1 MKPKKQKKI
10 LLAVDGSDRSFE
22 TVRYVS
28 KIPPFHQ
35 MQVVLLY
42 VYRGVP
48 QNYSDL
54 GKAPQFK
61 ESVRS
66 ARAWEAQQ
74 KEALKEHSKKVTQIL
89 LDAGFPKE
97 AVSVKIRH
105 RKKGIARDIIK
116 EAHEGYDFVVVGLI
130 KEAHEGYDF
139 VVVGRKSTG
148 KIKEI
153 ALGSVATKLVEKI
166 SFNTLVVVGKSV
178 EPGKV
183 LLALDGSEGS
193 MQAVDCVCATL
204 GDCDACETELVHV
217 IREDHTF
224 DRDGQ
229 QFVLKDSSIKE
240 AKESIITFFNEAK
253 SRLIKSGFE
262 SDQISTEII
271 TGVNSRSAAI
281 MHEATKGEYGTI
293 VVDRRGLSK
302 VRDFF
307 IGRVS
312 NKIIQLARDKAVWVV
327 T

>member
-105 RKKGIARDIIK
+105 RKKGIARDI
-116 EAHEGYDFVVVGLI
+116 I

>member
-1 MKPKKQKKI
+1 MTAKKQKKI

-22 TVRYVS
+22 TVRYVA
-28 KIPPFHQ
+28 KIPPFHK
-35 MQVVLLY
+35 MQVVLFY

-61 ESVRS
+61 QSVTS

-89 LDAGFPKE
+89 LNAGFPKE

-116 EAHEGYDFVVVGLI
+116 EAHEGYDFI
-130 KEAHEGYDF
+130 
-139 VVVGRKSTG
+139 VVGRKSTG
-148 KIKEI
+148 RIREI

-166 SFNTLVVVGKSV
+166 SFSTIVVVGKSV

-183 LLALDGSEGS
+183 LLALDGSKGS
-193 MQAVDCVCATL
+193 MQAVDCVAVTL

-224 DRDGQ
+224 H
-229 QFVLKDSSIKE
+229 KDSQEFILKNDSLKE
-240 AKESIITFFNEAK
+240 AKKSIGAFFDEAK
-253 SRLIKSGFE
+253 SLLIKSGFE

-271 TGVNSRSAAI
+271 TDAYSRAGAI
-281 MHEATKGEYGTI
+281 VQEAEQGDYGTI
-293 VVDRRGLSK
+293 VVARKGLSK

-312 NKIIQLARDKAVWVV
+312 NKIIQLARKKAVWVV

>member
-1 MKPKKQKKI
+1 MKAKKQKKI

-28 KIPPFHQ
+28 LIPPFRN
-35 MQVVLLY
+35 MQVVLFY

-61 ESVRS
+61 QSVRS
-66 ARAWEAQQ
+66 ARIWEERQ
-74 KEALKEHSKKVTQIL
+74 KETLQEHSKMVKQIL
-89 LDAGFPKE
+89 LDADFPKE
-97 AVSVKIRH
+97 AITVKIRH

-116 EAHEGYDFVVVGLI
+116 EAN
-130 KEAHEGYDF
+130 EGYDF

-148 KIKEI
+148 KLKEI

-166 SFNTLVVVGKSV
+166 SFTTLVVVGKSV

-183 LLALDGSEGS
+183 LLALDGSKS
-193 MQAVDCVCATL
+193 SLRAVDCVAATL
-204 GDCDACETELVHV
+204 GDCEACETALVHV
-217 IREDHTF
+217 IRDYHPLQKE
-224 DRDGQ
+224 GQ
-229 QFVLKDSSIKE
+229 QLVLPDNGIKE
-240 AKESIITFFNEAK
+240 AKMSISAFFDEAK
-253 SRLIKSGFE
+253 NLLIKSGFE
-262 SDQISTEII
+262 SNQISTEII
-271 TGVNSRSAAI
+271 TGAYSRAGAI
-281 MHEATKGEYGTI
+281 VKKANKGEYGTI

-307 IGRVS
+307 IGRVT
-312 NKIIQLARDKAVWVV
+312 NKVIQMAREKAVWVV

>member
-1 MKPKKQKKI
+1 MTAKRQKKI

-22 TVRYVS
+22 TVRYVA
-28 KIPPFHQ
+28 KIPPFHK

-61 ESVRS
+61 QSVRS

-89 LDAGFPKE
+89 LNAGFPKE
-97 AVSVKIRH
+97 AVSVRIRH

-116 EAHEGYDFVVVGLI
+116 EAHEGYDFI
-130 KEAHEGYDF
+130 
-139 VVVGRKSTG
+139 VVGRKSTG

-178 EPGKV
+178 EPGKA
-183 LLALDGSEGS
+183 LLALDGSKDS
-193 MQAVDCVCATL
+193 MRAVDCVCATL
-204 GDCDACETELVHV
+204 GDCEVCETELVHV

-224 DRDGQ
+224 HKESQ
-229 QFVLKDSSIKE
+229 KVVLKNDSFKE
-240 AKESIITFFNEAK
+240 AKKSISAFFDEAK
-253 SRLIKSGFE
+253 SLLIKSGFE

-271 TGVNSRSAAI
+271 TDAYSRAGAI
-281 MHEATKGEYGTI
+281 VQEAEKGNYGTI
-293 VVDRRGLSK
+293 VVARKGLSK

-312 NKIIQLARDKAVWVV
+312 SKVIQLARKKAVWVV

>member
-22 TVRYVS
+22 TVRYVA
-28 KIPPFHQ
+28 KIPPFHK

-42 VYRGVP
+42 VFRGVP

-54 GKAPQFK
+54 GKAPEFK
-61 ESVRS
+61 QSVRS

-74 KEALKEHSKKVTQIL
+74 KEVLKEHSKKVTQIL

-116 EAHEGYDFVVVGLI
+116 EAQEGYDFI
-130 KEAHEGYDF
+130 
-139 VVVGRKSTG
+139 VVGRKSTG

>member
-1 MKPKKQKKI
+1 MIAKKQKRI

-22 TVRYVS
+22 TVRYVA
-28 KIPPFHQ
+28 KIPPFHK
-35 MQVVLLY
+35 MQVVLFY

-54 GKAPQFK
+54 GKTPQFK
-61 ESVRS
+61 QSVTS

-89 LDAGFPKE
+89 LNAGFPKE

-116 EAHEGYDFVVVGLI
+116 EAHEGYDFI
-130 KEAHEGYDF
+130 
-139 VVVGRKSTG
+139 VVGRKSTG
-148 KIKEI
+148 KIREI

-183 LLALDGSEGS
+183 LLALDGSKGS

-204 GDCDACETELVHV
+204 GDCEVCETELVHV

-224 DRDGQ
+224 H
-229 QFVLKDSSIKE
+229 KDSQKFILKNDSLKEDKKSIR
-240 AKESIITFFNEAK
+240 AFFDEAK
-253 SRLIKSGFE
+253 SLLIKAGFE

-271 TGVNSRSAAI
+271 TDAYSRAGAI
-281 MHEATKGEYGTI
+281 VQEAEKGDYGTI
-293 VVDRRGLSK
+293 VVARKGLSK

-312 NKIIQLARDKAVWVV
+312 NKIIQLARKKAVWVV

>member
-1 MKPKKQKKI
+1 MTAKKQKKI

-22 TVRYVS
+22 TVRYVA
-28 KIPPFHQ
+28 KIPPFHK
-35 MQVVLLY
+35 MQVVLFY

-54 GKAPQFK
+54 GKAPEFK
-61 ESVRS
+61 QSVTS
-66 ARAWEAQQ
+66 ARAWEARQ
-74 KEALKEHSKKVTQIL
+74 KEMLKEHSKKVTQIL
-89 LDAGFPKE
+89 LNAGFPKE

-105 RKKGIARDIIK
+105 SKKGIARDIIK
-116 EAHEGYDFVVVGLI
+116 EANEGYDFI
-130 KEAHEGYDF
+130 
-139 VVVGRKSTG
+139 VVGRKSTG
-148 KIKEI
+148 RIREI

-178 EPGKV
+178 EPGKI

-224 DRDGQ
+224 H
-229 QFVLKDSSIKE
+229 KDSRKIILKNDSLKE
-240 AKESIITFFNEAK
+240 AKKSIGAFFDEAK
-253 SRLIKSGFE
+253 SLLIKSGFE

-271 TGVNSRSAAI
+271 TDAYSRAGAI
-281 MHEATKGEYGTI
+281 VQEAEQGDYGTI
-293 VVDRRGLSK
+293 VVARKGLSK

-312 NKIIQLARDKAVWVV
+312 NKIIQLARKKAVWVV

>member
-1 MKPKKQKKI
+1 MTAKKQKKI

-22 TVRYVS
+22 TVRYVA
-28 KIPPFHQ
+28 KIPPFNK
-35 MQVVLLY
+35 MQVVLFY

-54 GKAPQFK
+54 GKAPEFK
-61 ESVRS
+61 QSVTS

-89 LDAGFPKE
+89 LNAGFPKE

-116 EAHEGYDFVVVGLI
+116 EAHEGYDFI
-130 KEAHEGYDF
+130 
-139 VVVGRKSTG
+139 VVGRKSTG
-148 KIKEI
+148 KIREI

-183 LLALDGSEGS
+183 LLALDGSKGS

-204 GDCDACETELVHV
+204 GDCEVCETELVHV

-224 DRDGQ
+224 H
-229 QFVLKDSSIKE
+229 KDSQKFILKNDSLKEDKKSIR
-240 AKESIITFFNEAK
+240 AFFDEAK
-253 SRLIKSGFE
+253 SLLIKAGFE

-271 TGVNSRSAAI
+271 TDAYSRAGAI
-281 MHEATKGEYGTI
+281 VQEAEKGDYGTI
-293 VVDRRGLSK
+293 VVARKGLSK

-312 NKIIQLARDKAVWVV
+312 NKIIQLARKKAVWVV

>member
-1 MKPKKQKKI
+1 MTAKKQKKI

-28 KIPPFHQ
+28 RIPPFRN
-35 MQVVLLY
+35 MQVVLFY

-61 ESVRS
+61 QSVRS
-66 ARAWEAQQ
+66 ARLWEERQ
-74 KEALKEHSKKVTQIL
+74 KEALQEHSKVVKQIL

-97 AVSVKIRH
+97 AITVKIRH

-116 EAHEGYDFVVVGLI
+116 EAH
-130 KEAHEGYDF
+130 AGYDF

-148 KIKEI
+148 KLKEI

-183 LLALDGSEGS
+183 LLALDGSKGS
-193 MQAVDCVCATL
+193 LRAVDCVAATL
-204 GDCDACETELVHV
+204 GDCEACETELVHV
-217 IREDHTF
+217 IREDHIF
-224 DRDGQ
+224 QRDGQ
-229 QFVLKDSSIKE
+229 QFVVPDNGIKE
-240 AKESIITFFNEAK
+240 AKKSISVFFDEAK
-253 SRLIKSGFE
+253 SLLIKSGFE

-271 TGVNSRSAAI
+271 TGAFSRAGAI
-281 MHEATKGEYGTI
+281 VQEAKKGDYGTI
-293 VVDRRGLSK
+293 IVARRGLSK

-312 NKIIQLARDKAVWVV
+312 NKVIQMARKKAVWVV

>member
-22 TVRYVS
+22 TVRYVA
-28 KIPPFHQ
+28 KISPFNK
-35 MQVVLLY
+35 MQVVLFY

-61 ESVRS
+61 QSVRS

-97 AVSVKIRH
+97 AITVKIRH
-105 RKKGIARDIIK
+105 SKKGIARDIIK
-116 EAHEGYDFVVVGLI
+116 EAHEGYDFI
-130 KEAHEGYDF
+130 
-139 VVVGRKSTG
+139 VVGRKSTG

-166 SFNTLVVVGKSV
+166 SFTTLVVVGKSV

-183 LLALDGSEGS
+183 LLALDGSKGS
-193 MQAVDCVCATL
+193 MQAVDCVAVTL

-217 IREDHTF
+217 IREDHTY
-224 DRDGQ
+224 RKESQ
-229 QFVLKDSSIKE
+229 KVVLKNDTFKE
-240 AKESIITFFNEAK
+240 AKKSISAFFDEAK
-253 SRLIKSGFE
+253 SLLIKSGFE

-271 TGVNSRSAAI
+271 TDAYSRAGAI
-281 MHEATKGEYGTI
+281 VQEAKKGDYGTI
-293 VVDRRGLSK
+293 VVARKGLSK

-312 NKIIQLARDKAVWVV
+312 SKVIQLARKKVVWVV

>member
-116 EAHEGYDFVVVGLI
+116 EAHEGYDFVVVG
-130 KEAHEGYDF
+130 
-139 VVVGRKSTG
+139 RKSTG
-148 KIKEI
+148 KIKEL

-183 LLALDGSEGS
+183 LLALDGSKGS
-193 MQAVDCVCATL
+193 MQAVDCVGATL

-229 QFVLKDSSIKE
+229 QFVLKDSSIEE

-262 SDQISTEII
+262 SEQINTKII
-271 TGVNSRSAAI
+271 SGVDSRSVAI
-281 MHEATKGEYGTI
+281 IREATKGGYGTI

-302 VRDFF
+302 VKEFF
-307 IGRVS
+307 MGRVS
-312 NKIIQLARDKAVWVV
+312 NKIIQLARNKAVWVV

>member
-1 MKPKKQKKI
+1 MTAKKQKKI

-22 TVRYVS
+22 TVRYVA
-28 KIPPFHQ
+28 KIPPFNK
-35 MQVVLLY
+35 MQVVLFY

-54 GKAPQFK
+54 GKAPEFK
-61 ESVRS
+61 QSVTS

-89 LDAGFPKE
+89 LNAGFPKE

-116 EAHEGYDFVVVGLI
+116 EAYEGYDFI
-130 KEAHEGYDF
+130 
-139 VVVGRKSTG
+139 VVGRKSTG
-148 KIKEI
+148 KIREI

-183 LLALDGSEGS
+183 LLALDGSKGS

-204 GDCDACETELVHV
+204 GDCEVCETELVHV
-217 IREDHTF
+217 VREDHTF
-224 DRDGQ
+224 H
-229 QFVLKDSSIKE
+229 KDSQKFILKNDSLKE
-240 AKESIITFFNEAK
+240 AKKSISAFFDEAK
-253 SRLIKSGFE
+253 SLLIKAGFE

-271 TGVNSRSAAI
+271 TDAYSRAGAI
-281 MHEATKGEYGTI
+281 VQEAEQGDYGTI
-293 VVDRRGLSK
+293 VVARKGLSK

-312 NKIIQLARDKAVWVV
+312 SKVIQLARNKAVWVV

>member
-22 TVRYVS
+22 TVRYVT

-116 EAHEGYDFVVVGLI
+116 EAHEGYDFVVVG
-130 KEAHEGYDF
+130 
-139 VVVGRKSTG
+139 RKSTG

-153 ALGSVATKLVEKI
+153 ALGSVAAKLVEKI
-166 SFNTLVVVGKSV
+166 SFTTLVVVGKSV
-178 EPGKV
+178 KPGKI
-183 LLALDGSEGS
+183 LLPLDGSKGS
-193 MQAVDCVCATL
+193 MQAVDCVGATL
-204 GDCDACETELVHV
+204 GDCDACETELLHV

-229 QFVLKDSSIKE
+229 QLVLKDSSIE
-240 AKESIITFFNEAK
+240 DAKKSIITFFDEAK
-253 SRLIKSGFE
+253 NRLIKSGFDP
-262 SDQISTEII
+262 DQISTEII
-271 TGVNSRSAAI
+271 AGSYSRAFTI
-281 MHEATKGEYGTI
+281 VQEAKKGGYGTI
-293 VVDRRGLSK
+293 VIARRGMSK

-307 IGRVS
+307 MGRVS
-312 NKIIQLARDKAVWVV
+312 NKTIQQARGKAVWIV